1 MTQIMT
7 RYINKDMHNFVML
20 ARLSALGVTMW
31 CCLERTGGNNNQKS
45 CGSGPSCLKASKR

>member
-20 ARLSALGVTMW
+20 AGLSALGVTMW